1 MTADIRHLHTP
12 KDADA
17 VVELQRSI
25 WRADEVPGHV
35 LLTAA
40 HNGGLLAGAFVGD
53 RLAAFVFGFPG
64 LDGSVHPPQLK
75 HCSHQLGV
83 HPDFRNQGLGFAL
96 KRFQRDYVAAQGI
109 ELITWTFD
117 PLLAA
122 NAHLNIARLGAVC
135 NAYLEDAYGPLD
147 DGLNAGLQSDRFQ
160 VELWVNS
167 PRVRAAIRR
176 ELAPG
181 VLPRDAFWV
190 NPLEHGLPAPPGPF
204 PDMLEWPA
212 SVALAIPPDFLK
224 LKAGDSAA
232 AAAWRWGTRTAFV
245 RLFAE
250 GYVVVDFLRQ
260 ANSGCYLLER
270 LDQSQGGN
278 AARPRRASADGLTL
292 RAV

>member
-17 VVELQRSI
+17 VVGLQHSI
-25 WRADEVPGHV
+25 WGTGEVPGHM

-53 RLAAFVFGFPG
+53 RLAAFVFGFLG
-64 LDGSVHPPQLK
+64 FDGSVQPPRLK

-122 NAHLNIARLGAVC
+122 NAHLNIARLGTVC
-135 NAYLEDAYGPLD
+135 NTYLEDAYGPLD
-147 DGLNAGLQSDRFQ
+147 DGLNAGLPSDRFQ
-160 VELWVNS
+160 VEMWVNS
-167 PRVRAAIRR
+167 PRVRAAMR
-176 ELAPG
+176 EEPATG
-181 VLPRDAFWV
+181 VLPRDVLWINSLV
-190 NPLEHGLPAPPGPF
+190 HGLPAPPGPF
-204 PDMLEWPA
+204 PDLAQWPA
-212 SVALAIPPDFLK
+212 SVALAIPPDFLE
-224 LKAGDSAA
+224 LKARDGAA
-232 AAAWRWGTRTAFV
+232 AAAWRWSTRTAFV

-260 ANSGCYLLER
+260 AKSGCYVLER
-270 LDQSQGGN
+270 P
-278 AARPRRASADGLTL
+278 ARTQR
-292 RAV
+292 

>member
-1 MTADIRHLHTP
+1 MMADILHLHTP

-17 VVELQRSI
+17 VVELQRAI
-25 WRADEVPGHV
+25 WGGDETPGHV

-53 RLAAFVFGFPG
+53 RLAAFVFGFLG
-64 LDGSVHPPQLK
+64 LDESRHPPHLK

-135 NAYLEDAYGPLD
+135 NTYLQDAYGPLG
-147 DGLNAGLQSDRFQ
+147 DGLNAGLPSDRFQ

-167 PRVRAAIRR
+167 PRVRAAIRQ
-176 ELAPG
+176 EFAPG
-181 VLPRDAFWV
+181 VLPRDVFWI
-190 NPLEHGLPAPPGPF
+190 NPPEHGVPAPPEPL
-204 PDMLEWPA
+204 PDMSEWPA
-212 SVALAIPPDFLK
+212 SVALAIPSGFLK
-224 LKAGDSAA
+224 LKAADSTAA
-232 AAAWRWGTRTAFV
+232 SAWRWSTRAAFL

-270 LDQSQGGN
+270 P
-278 AARPRRASADGLTL
+278 ARPPR
-292 RAV
+292 